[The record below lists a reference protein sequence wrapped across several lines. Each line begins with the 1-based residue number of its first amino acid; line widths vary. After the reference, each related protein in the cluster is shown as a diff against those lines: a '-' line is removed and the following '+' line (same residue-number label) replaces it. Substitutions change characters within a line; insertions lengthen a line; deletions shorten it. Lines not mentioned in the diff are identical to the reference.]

1 VSTGALEIGVRAMK
15 FLGRAALVTTLVSLA
30 MTLPASAIASPTW
43 TSARQVA
50 LPKGATGIPDGFFSS
65 LSCTGSSDCEA
76 AGSYSSG
83 GGQILGLIA
92 NESSGRWTA
101 PVSLQAPA
109 GAAGNQ
115 GVTVYGVSC
124 GVAGNC
130 AAVGSYENAH
140 GDIAAFVD
148 NERGGHWLRAKTLP
162 LPANALV
169 RGQNALVRSVSCSS
183 ANTCSAIGTYQDNN
197 PVGTRTE
204 GFVANERSGTW
215 SRARQIDLPA
225 SNFNPF
231 VTVSQ
236 IACSSSVDCV
246 GVGSFI
252 NNTDVTEALVVNE
265 VDGVWHRAEAL
276 TLPVSASR
284 FADASVTEVT
294 CLKDSSCAAFGTFD
308 ATSGDLEAMSA
319 SESGGV
325 WTSASALAM
334 PANAAANPRVF
345 LFGFGGIA
353 CAAADNCS
361 VGGQYKDSAGDYQG
375 FLENEVDGVWSPAT
389 QVTLPTNG
397 SSGGP
402 NGGVVAISCPSLGGC
417 QASGSYLD
425 TAGKYQAVVFSELDG
440 VWQRGDEVT
449 LPGGAGSVG
458 VDGGIYAI
466 YCASS
471 TSCVGVGSFLK
482 GASTYE
488 GFTLAS

>member
-1 VSTGALEIGVRAMK
+1 MK
-15 FLGRAALVTTLVSLA
+15 YRGRAVVVATLVSLA
-30 MTLPASAIASPTW
+30 MATSASAIASPTW

-65 LSCTGSSDCEA
+65 LSCTDPGDCEA
-76 AGSYSSG
+76 AGSYAND

-92 NESSGRWTA
+92 TESGGRWTA

-130 AAVGSYENAH
+130 SAVGSYEDGN
-140 GDIAAFVD
+140 GDVVPFVD
-148 NERGGHWLRAKTLP
+148 NQRAARWLRAKMLP
-162 LPANALV
+162 LPANALL
-169 RGQNALVRSVSCSS
+169 RGQDALVRSVSCMS

-204 GFVANERSGTW
+204 GFVANEREGTW
-215 SRARQIDLPA
+215 SRAREIQLPA

-231 VTVSQ
+231 VSISQ

-252 NNTDVTEALVVNE
+252 NNNDVTEALVVNE
-265 VDGVWHRAEAL
+265 VDGVWQRAEAL
-276 TLPVSASR
+276 APPASASR

-294 CLKDSSCAAFGTFD
+294 CLKDSSCAALGTFI
-308 ATSGDLEAMSA
+308 ATSGAVEAMSA

-325 WTSASALAM
+325 WGTASALAM
-334 PANAAANPRVF
+334 PADAAANPHVF

-353 CAAADNCS
+353 CAATDNCS
-361 VGGQYKDSAGDYQG
+361 VGGQYKDIAGHYQG
-375 FLENEVDGVWSPAT
+375 FLENEVNGAWLPA
-389 QVTLPTNG
+389 VEVALPTNG
-397 SSGGP
+397 VSGGP
-402 NGGVVAISCPSLGGC
+402 NGGVVAISCPSLGEC

-425 TAGKYQAVVFSELDG
+425 ASGNYQAVVFAETDG
-440 VWQRGDEVT
+440 TWQRGEEVT
-449 LPGGAGSVG
+449 LPDGASTVG

-466 YCASS
+466 FCASP
-471 TSCVGVGSFLK
+471 TSCVGVGSFLRGTK
-482 GASTYE
+482 TYE
-488 GFTLAS
+488 GFTLDG

>member
-1 VSTGALEIGVRAMK
+1 MRY
-15 FLGRAALVTTLVSLA
+15 LGRGVVVATLVTLALTLS
-30 MTLPASAIASPTW
+30 ASAIASPW
-43 TSARQVA
+43 TSAREVA

-65 LSCTGSSDCEA
+65 LSCTSPSNCEA
-76 AGSYSSG
+76 AGSYSNG

-92 NESSGRWTA
+92 NESDGRWTA
-101 PVSLQAPA
+101 PVSLKAPA

-124 GVAGNC
+124 GDVGNC
-130 AAVGSYENAH
+130 AAVGSYENGH

-148 NERGGHWLRAKTLP
+148 SERGARWLPSKILP

-169 RGQNALVRSVSCSS
+169 RGQDALVRSVSCSA

-204 GFVANERSGTW
+204 GFVANERKGAW
-215 SRARQIDLPA
+215 SRAREIALPA

-252 NNTDVTEALVVNE
+252 NNNDVTEALVVNE
-265 VDGVWHRAEAL
+265 VGGTWHRAQTL
-276 TLPVSASR
+276 TLPASASR

-308 ATSGDLEAMSA
+308 ATSGAIEGMSA
-319 SESGGV
+319 SEANGV
-325 WTSASALAM
+325 WEAASALAM
-334 PANAAANPRVF
+334 PANAATNPHVF

-361 VGGQYKDSAGDYQG
+361 VGGQYKDSAGDYEG
-375 FLENEVDGVWSPAT
+375 FLENEVNGAWSPAA
-389 QVTLPTNG
+389 QVILPSNG
-397 SSGGP
+397 GSGGQ
-402 NGGVVAISCPSLGGC
+402 NGGVVAVSCPSLGDC

-425 TAGKYQAVVFSELDG
+425 TSGNYQAVVFAETDG
-440 VWQRGDEVT
+440 IWQRGSEVT
-449 LPGGAGSVG
+449 LPGGAGTVG
-458 VDGGIYAI
+458 IDGGIYAI
-466 YCASS
+466 YCAIP

-482 GASTYE
+482 GATYE
-488 GFTLAS
+488 GFTLDG